1 MRSYDGDWHGAGP
14 CQMTIGIPADHRILG
29 PPVNARIIARCT
41 GETATS
47 DNKCFFFPLATQLQT
62 LVIGPLCD
70 AGELPGKTSRSKQD
84 LAGFH

>member
-14 CQMTIGIPADHRILG
+14 CQMTIGIPADHWILG

-41 GETATS
+41 AETATS
-47 DNKCFFFPLATQLQT
+47 DNKCFFLSASDAASYLGYWVP
-62 LVIGPLCD
+62 CD